1 MLEKP
6 SPHVGHSINMLV
18 MTTSKENKTLGSRLS
33 WLRDARK
40 LTQADVA
47 VAIGISRTFL
57 GGIERD
63 LDAPGRETLMALA
76 DYYDVSVEWLV
87 TGKGPMKPGAPAA
100 QTDEEMELLRS
111 FRAMDPDEARVFLIQ
126 AKRAAGS

>member
-1 MLEKP
+1 
-6 SPHVGHSINMLV
+6 
-18 MTTSKENKTLGSRLS
+18 
-33 WLRDARK
+33 
-40 LTQADVA
+40 
-47 VAIGISRTFL
+47 
-57 GGIERD
+57 
-63 LDAPGRETLMALA
+63 MALA